1 MSTPSGKPFDPFDIS
16 AYAPKKA
23 RQRSTED
30 WQDDEQFSAQQPS
43 GSEEM
48 APTTPFTA
56 NREWSHPTAYEE
68 HPADSDQR
76 DVPMFD
82 DEIASEPSPLEAGDL
97 KKGAEHRAAEETS
110 NNPET
115 TGAGIVGDADR
126 DDPFGFADVPEL
138 PRAAAAPEPPPSGDD
153 DIERLESSLRW
164 LRREDAAGRL
174 PRAAQLP
181 PVQGLRPT
189 RGLPRKGETYI
200 NGYRLPRSLEPEF
213 VPPPPIRARRDHLRG
228 PMRIVIA
235 SVIAAPI
242 AYYFTTGG
250 LPDSLTHRAAKF
262 ASLDTNVPG
271 YAPASVPAIPQRDAA
286 DGLTARSETIGMLP
300 PVASRDTSPAAIET
314 VPAADRGSSKGVVSV
329 AKAAV
334 PPRQEIAPAPAA
346 APAAVDISPA
356 SKDSARAPSAT
367 DQAAAP
373 SQPVHRLAPEDIKLL
388 VQQGEQFVAAGD
400 LVTARVVFQRAA
412 EAGDAMGALAM
423 GATYDPIVLAKLGVR
438 GIEANVEKARSWYQK
453 ARDFGSAEAPR
464 RLEML
469 ANR

>member
-30 WQDDEQFSAQQPS
+30 RQEDEQFSTQQPS
-43 GSEEM
+43 GSEDM
-48 APTTPFTA
+48 APTSPFSA
-56 NREWSHPTAYEE
+56 KREWPHLSTRDE
-68 HPADSDQR
+68 HSEDLDRREA
-76 DVPMFD
+76 PMSGA
-82 DEIASEPSPLEAGDL
+82 ERASEFSPLESGDVGEGSEYRSAEDGLNSAEAAGTDP
-97 KKGAEHRAAEETS
+97 G
-110 NNPET
+110 
-115 TGAGIVGDADR
+115 GDADR
-126 DDPFGFADVPEL
+126 DDPFGFSEL
-138 PRAAAAPEPPPSGDD
+138 ARDSAPEPMPGND

-174 PRAAQLP
+174 PRATQLP

-200 NGYRLPRSLEPEF
+200 NGFRLPRSLEPEF
-213 VPPPPIRARRDHLRG
+213 VPPPPIRAHRDHLRG

-235 SVIAAPI
+235 ALIAGPV
-242 AYYFTTGG
+242 AYYFTTSGMM
-250 LPDSLTHRAAKF
+250 PDSLTQRAEKF
-262 ASLDTNVPG
+262 ASLDTHVPG
-271 YAPASVPAIPQRDAA
+271 YAPASASAVPQRDVAE
-286 DGLTARSETIGMLP
+286 GLTARGETIGMLP
-300 PVASRDTSPAAIET
+300 PVASQDTNPVAAET
-314 VPAADRGSSKGVVSV
+314 VAAADRGSGKDVVSV

-334 PPRQEIAPAPAA
+334 PPRPEIAPAPPPVAPVVREAA
-346 APAAVDISPA
+346 RD
-356 SKDSARAPSAT
+356 PSAAGPT
-367 DQAAAP
+367 AVP
-373 SQPVHRLAPEDIKLL
+373 SQPVHRLDPADIKLL

-438 GIEANVEKARSWYQK
+438 GIEADVEKARTWYKK
-453 ARDFGSAEAPR
+453 AQDFGSAEAPR
-464 RLEML
+464 RLELL

>member
-30 WQDDEQFSAQQPS
+30 WQDDEEFSTQQPS

-48 APTTPFTA
+48 APTSPF
-56 NREWSHPTAYEE
+56 ELSHSPAQEE
-68 HPADSDQR
+68 HPADLDR
-76 DVPMFD
+76 HDVPMFGAED
-82 DEIASEPSPLEAGDL
+82 VSEPSPLEAHDL
-97 KKGAEHRAAEETS
+97 GEGTEHRSAEEAS
-110 NNPET
+110 NSLEAAGMD
-115 TGAGIVGDADR
+115 TGGDADR
-126 DDPFGFADVPEL
+126 DDPFGFAEL
-138 PRAAAAPEPPPSGDD
+138 ARASAAPEPPPHDD

-438 GIEANVEKARSWYQK
+438 GIESNVEKARSWYQK